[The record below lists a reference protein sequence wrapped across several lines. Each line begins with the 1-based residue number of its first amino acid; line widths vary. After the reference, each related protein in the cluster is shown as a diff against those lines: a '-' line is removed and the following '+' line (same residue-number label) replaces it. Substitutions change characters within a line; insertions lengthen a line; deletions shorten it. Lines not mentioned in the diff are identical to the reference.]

1 MLRYLVDV
9 RLTDKYI
16 GVMPGRLETQMIIV
30 DNIWTYENGR
40 HGILDF
46 TVVAKCQ
53 GSDSEIRLPVR
64 AVESVEKELKFVEPD
79 SLESFIRQHSENPD
93 ETLAWLKRTLGF
105 YLDFQRAPR
114 LSHGHG
120 F

>member
-1 MLRYLVDV
+1 
-9 RLTDKYI
+9 
-16 GVMPGRLETQMIIV
+16 MILV
-30 DNIWTYENGR
+30 DNIWTYENGH

-46 TVVAKCQ
+46 TVVAKCADTQ
-53 GSDSEIRLPVR
+53 SEIRLPVR
-64 AVESVEKELKFVEPD
+64 AVEDAKNELKFVEPG
-79 SLESFIRQHSENPD
+79 SLEDFIKQHSENPD